1 MMREKTLK
9 RTVGTQPMFPTVLS
23 FCFIIFVG
31 LCFFASYIISTEQ
44 KLHHLAARMETLES
58 ALTQLKAELEV
69 VHEVFSEAQK
79 IKEHIQK
86 RSKISSE
93 QATEISYALLH
104 CAHENKLNPFL
115 LLAVAETESSFYP
128 QAVGAVGERGLVQ
141 VRYGTFKMMMKEGD
155 FNNWRDTLQAGAKYL
170 NYLLR
175 RFNGNTVLALAG
187 YNAGPN
193 RTLERLM
200 AIGAPYVQ
208 KVEANYA
215 RIVRNNHYV
224 QMVYGPD
231 LRAAGWAGGSW
242 A

>member
-9 RTVGTQPMFPTVLS
+9 RTVGTQPMFQTVLS

-44 KLHHLAARMETLES
+44 NLHHLAARMETLES

-104 CAHENKLNPFL
+104 CAHE
-115 LLAVAETESSFYP
+115 
-128 QAVGAVGERGLVQ
+128 
-141 VRYGTFKMMMKEGD
+141 
-155 FNNWRDTLQAGAKYL
+155 
-170 NYLLR
+170 
-175 RFNGNTVLALAG
+175 
-187 YNAGPN
+187 
-193 RTLERLM
+193 
-200 AIGAPYVQ
+200 
-208 KVEANYA
+208 
-215 RIVRNNHYV
+215 
-224 QMVYGPD
+224 
-231 LRAAGWAGGSW
+231 
-242 A
+242 